1 VAKHGIIVFRLF
13 GWTFT
18 SDLNFRN
25 TECWKLSSE
34 RCIVGG
40 QRSGGQKA
48 RLPKAGGLRRKLD
61 LFLFNPKA
69 VAIVGLFFVLL
80 ARLLNFPVSN
90 TASIYSYIHLNVCM
104 DRNTEQQEA
113 CTRWHVKRVQK
124 VVLGMTSLTLTSR
137 ITAIA
142 NSMREQSF

>member
-1 VAKHGIIVFRLF
+1 MAKHGIIAFRLI

-40 QRSGGQKA
+40 QRSSRQKA
-48 RLPKAGGLRRKLD
+48 WLPKAGGLRRKID

-69 VAIVGLFFVLL
+69 VAILGLFFVLL
-80 ARLLNFPVSN
+80 ARLLNFPVSIQLP
-90 TASIYSYIHLNVCM
+90 SIYTCI
-104 DRNTEQQEA
+104 
-113 CTRWHVKRVQK
+113 
-124 VVLGMTSLTLTSR
+124 
-137 ITAIA
+137 
-142 NSMREQSF
+142 